1 MDYRRLPVVHHVTL
15 TVTDPDR
22 SAAFYQRLL
31 GPAEVAE
38 RTGNGW
44 RRLRLL
50 WPNGLMLG
58 VSTFTTTGPQDRF
71 DPSRVGLDHVGFAVE
86 DEAAVRAWAARMDTL
101 GIARGPVE
109 EVPYAVAVTGR
120 DPDGLPIEF
129 YWMRVT

>member
-1 MDYRRLPVVHHVTL
+1 MDLPVVHHVTL

-22 SAAFYQRLL
+22 SAAFYQELF
-31 GPAEVAE
+31 GSAEVAE
-38 RTGNGW
+38 RTGDQW

-58 VSTFTTTGPQDRF
+58 MSTFTSTAAEDRF
-71 DPSRVGLDHVGFAVE
+71 DPSRVGLDHVGFAVA
-86 DEAAVRAWAARMDTL
+86 DEAAVRAWAARMDGL

-109 EVPYAVAVTGR
+109 DVPYAVAVTGR

-129 YWMRVT
+129 YWMRIT

>member
-1 MDYRRLPVVHHVTL
+1 MDLPVVHHVTL

-50 WPNGLMLG
+50 MSIKTRKILRKIS
-58 VSTFTTTGPQDRF
+58 V
-71 DPSRVGLDHVGFAVE
+71 
-86 DEAAVRAWAARMDTL
+86 
-101 GIARGPVE
+101 I
-109 EVPYAVAVTGR
+109 
-120 DPDGLPIEF
+120 
-129 YWMRVT
+129 